1 MPINYRISADVVDI
15 QTDTPKK
22 EDRFFIDTNVW
33 FWMTYTQASNS
44 ALHYQ
49 ITNYPSYVNSI
60 LDTGG
65 SIYQNGLS
73 FAELAH
79 LIEKTELDI
88 FKCNKKK
95 PGAKEIRSKEFR
107 HSHPGEREKVTD
119 EIEAAWIQVKSLA
132 EPLDI
137 TVNESIVDTALERIK
152 TQKVDGYDLFI
163 LELMT
168 NHNILQII
176 TDDGDFATIPG
187 IKVFTSNRS
196 VLNAARKQRKILTR
210 DTQAQPTI
218 NQK

>member
-1 MPINYRISADVVDI
+1 MPIYYQIAADVVDI
-15 QTDTPKK
+15 QTDIPKK
-22 EDRFFIDTNVW
+22 EDTFFIDTNVW

-49 ITNYPSYVNSI
+49 ITNYPSYVDSI
-60 LDTGG
+60 LDAGG

-88 FKCNKKK
+88 FNNKTH
-95 PGAKEIRSKEFR
+95 GAKEIRGKKFR
-107 HSHPGEREKVTD
+107 HSHPREREKVTD

-137 TVNESIVDTALERIK
+137 TVDESIVDRALRRIK

-163 LELMT
+163 LELMSR
-168 NHNILQII
+168 HNILQII

-196 VLNAARKQRKILTR
+196 IIKAAQQQKKILTR
-210 DTQAQPTI
+210 
-218 NQK
+218 